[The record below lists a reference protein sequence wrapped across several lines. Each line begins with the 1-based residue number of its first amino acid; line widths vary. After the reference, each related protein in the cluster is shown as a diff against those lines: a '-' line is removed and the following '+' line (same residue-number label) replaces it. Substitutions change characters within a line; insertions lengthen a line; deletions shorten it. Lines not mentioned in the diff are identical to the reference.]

1 MLYLVILTEYCIF
14 TLTFFFFYVTVKKI
28 NSPFLIPFVSLR
40 CLNNLNLFLFPF

>member
-14 TLTFFFFYVTVKKI
+14 TLTFFFYVTVKKI
-28 NSPFLIPFVSLR
+28 NSLFLIPFVSLR